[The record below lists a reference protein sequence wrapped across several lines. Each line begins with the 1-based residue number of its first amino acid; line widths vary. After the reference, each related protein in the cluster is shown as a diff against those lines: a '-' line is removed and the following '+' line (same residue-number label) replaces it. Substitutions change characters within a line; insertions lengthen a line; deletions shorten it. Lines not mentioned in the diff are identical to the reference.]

1 MRMTLDRLTLWWRS
15 QTARATLVSGL
26 TLLAIAVAVAV
37 IVPEWSWKNVGP
49 IKDLAGGIQ
58 SALTVFAIVVGG
70 VFALVKLQVF
80 RTFEPHLTITHEVH
94 HRYVGDSYVHIDV
107 TATLRN
113 SSRVAVEI
121 REAEFSIQQ
130 ISPVSDEEVE
140 AVYSDVFIDKKLIYL
155 QWPFLESVPFEWDEG
170 EMVIE
175 PNESHQ
181 QTYEFIV
188 LGHLE
193 TVLIYT
199 YFENPQ
205 FPRPPKSAEGW
216 AATTVYDIVTE
227 KDGSNRRG
235 E

>member
-1 MRMTLDRLTLWWRS
+1 MRRVIGWIWPRS
-15 QTARATLVSGL
+15 QTGQTALVSVA

-49 IKDLAGGIQ
+49 IKDVAGGIQ
-58 SALTVFAIVVGG
+58 SALTVVAIVVGG
-70 VFALVKLQVF
+70 VFALFKLQVF

-140 AVYSDVFIDKKLIYL
+140 AVYSEVFIDKKLIYL
-155 QWPFLESVPFEWDEG
+155 QWPFLESVPFEWDQG

-205 FPRPPKSAEGW
+205 LPRPPKSAEGW
-216 AATTVYDIVTE
+216 AATTVYDIVTK